1 MKKFL
6 RKLTSFAMALFMVLQ
21 VMLPAFA
28 TKSKAE
34 EENPNSIKSIENLNP
49 DDETYFSITDSQKI
63 YDKKKIKKDESKFS
77 IAIGLPDT
85 SSNFKLVKRNDL
97 KLYDDELFPTNE
109 EASKEYWRVK
119 DMLNDQGLDT
129 DLEII
134 KEDQGYRIINKENL
148 ENEKEEKQYGE
159 NYSYIN
165 FKILDDF
172 DFNEKGNQKLLNQEK
187 LVFNLEFITNI
198 SPDPNYNLFE
208 KDEEGKWKVKNEGD
222 IFALVNNDKVN
233 VYDTSFLANDL
244 NSLKAYKEEK
254 RQAEEKAKKE
264 AEEKKKAEEEAKKA
278 EEEKK
283 LQEEKEKAEAEKKA
297 QEEKEKAEAAKKAEE
312 EKKAQEKAKKA
323 EEEKKA
329 QEEAKENSQA
339 ENKENQKEEKS
350 VLETDNTNIKDKKSS
365 DQKSLIEKK
374 QDKPEESLTMTNLE
388 KADKELKE
396 ALKDENNSIGDIQK
410 LLTNLVE
417 KYKLSRLD
425 QEKLMSEN
433 DKAIRDLVE
442 KDRNENFRPNM
453 LRALQ
458 GNESNSFADKTFHL
472 KATMN
477 VKATD
482 INPIPTG
489 WYFDVKVGPYL
500 YYSSNQPLNDLYFTG
515 LGLVATAQ
523 YIEDGLDHYIRYTFI
538 KPVTKDISLDIDQN
552 LKFDTAN
559 IGSNQSVDIDIKVS
573 PKNNPVQSMKRK
585 TVNIN
590 DPPLV
595 ESSFTVE
602 DQGNTQSGTYPYQ
615 LNWKTNYQKLMNSSG
630 SIIADPTSEN
640 TLEGAYVEWYIEVDT
655 SSLVDENNKLDFE
668 KLNLTVFGS
677 SKQGLK
683 NISYRFANTEDD
695 LATKPSNPTS
705 DLGELRS
712 GNSSIAK
719 KDLGKKLIIKVR
731 GEIDPN
737 QLHESYS
744 IGFRINPDKNYID
757 KLLKDIIDKYNN
769 IPLPPPLKWLNGVED
784 AKRFAEVPFN
794 LVETNIPATF
804 NGLSDR
810 FNNER
815 FYYDNTRTI
824 VAKRID
830 DTKADW
836 YALDLIRRGETQ
848 DTSLDNPTFYKNRI
862 NLETKNVNTTKVY
875 YVPLKDGG
883 YRKTYQP
890 GDAILSSG
898 QYYPG
903 TIISYEYKTQKAGR
917 NDTYYLRADLKE
929 KKKFNVDQSYQTEGG
944 RVDLFTEKV
953 SDQALANGYLAYTEN
968 PYPIMRIN
976 RNFDMVS
983 CFNDNVAAPVYEGNN
998 KGVFL
1003 DIHEDPSGTYLISRL
1018 NESIANKDYTGYK
1031 LREYLNGTKLYE
1043 NSISLNHNGLNESQ
1057 AMEELMKKIYFY
1069 GEEVK
1074 KEYAN
1079 NEYGGN
1085 QDKKEMHRLIESSMY
1100 QRVIHHFTDGKSLAK
1115 DYFDVPSDYNVDEWK
1130 VDYTL
1135 TGRRKTGTEVKFEDS
1150 FDGKDATRK
1159 HDSGARKLKDN
1170 ETRIKDYPPVQRT
1183 QYAMAQ
1189 KLYKKV
1195 IDSYRD
1201 GNTWNDDKADSVKLV
1216 FYSHTDEGKYQE
1228 LITGRVTAPIQID
1241 KYKKVGDELQKL
1253 PGAEFTFTNINTGQS
1268 KTWTSTNDNNSHSL
1282 YLRPGTYR
1290 VQETTTPDGYE
1301 KIKDFDIIVQR
1312 EEINGDDGPY
1322 KFKKLPKIHVN
1333 DGFNTKV
1340 TLGKNLPKSTDGTKL
1355 VTIDN
1360 GNIKVSVTNLEDN
1373 LGKLE
1378 FTKKNKF
1385 VKLFDAEFSLR
1396 KIKTESVQKA
1406 KDNINSLTDAD
1417 YDSIYDQSSKGSYG
1431 DYKFEQI
1438 PAGFYVLEETGV
1450 PSGYEKAPLYL
1461 LEGKLGKVDGK
1472 DKVVLSFVGDT
1483 KPETEN
1489 GKTIIRNNAK
1499 ETTIK
1504 FRKVRSEHVGD
1515 LEHEHLGLADA
1526 KFRLMSINMIDGDFY
1541 LQEGYTDHSKA
1552 TEEGTPRVDGQQ
1564 ARGGGYITFEGL
1576 KTGEYLLEELQ
1587 APKGYKKTDLYGWKL
1602 VVSEIKEGENKG
1614 ELEYKLYEIPKGTN
1628 VNEVKTSDLKKVKL
1642 DDLINGNDKIKAF
1655 QIGNESRKISIPFD
1669 KYLTDGTT
1677 DPVKANKKLV
1687 DDTGNPVEFDL
1698 YKADYYG
1705 AIIGDKINNKPIVQN
1720 IAKTD
1725 SKDRIFKDPKYD
1737 YSFELHDLEFGGYYV
1752 LKEKNP
1758 PAGYKTASSILLKV
1772 EAEAI
1777 ANEGHMKVIVRD
1789 PNPNAKTDDHSIFF
1803 GVIDFEKKTK
1813 LGEFSIKK
1821 VGKAIGYEGNVGLR
1835 RAYFRLYTADKNFE
1849 IEYKDPDKKY
1859 PKEYIQKVTPG
1870 VPITHE
1876 EGGKQVGTDPSTLPK
1891 NQGIVTFDQLKPGNY
1906 VLEEYRGPAGYEK
1919 DPGKWYITVDQYGTV
1934 KKYREKPGT
1943 GSRQV
1948 LYSMQN
1954 PRYKMSGLNISE
1966 NLPINRLMGPQTFTG
1981 LEAFENSYSENNLNI
1996 KVSGNA
2002 VDTSNGKRTIDI
2014 SISPQDVPGQGTQKN
2029 LQYVFLID
2037 RSQDTS
2043 TKGAADAPTIDKNTN
2058 KFLTDLAKKA
2068 KDNNAKVDVTFI
2080 EYSRS
2085 VSGNYGTANKNKTKL
2100 LGSYNQDLVS
2110 LYEKAKTFKYN
2121 MKTQSFNEV
2130 NPVDAKDILGQV
2142 GISTRET
2149 ITKSKDDG
2157 SRGLSENINT
2167 HYNQIIS
2174 NGKKYDKRIVL
2185 NIANFEAASAD
2196 FYYEVPNNPRSQ
2208 KKYYIADNNWPFRD
2222 PGKQDKD
2229 KIFDSYVLHIEQKSS
2244 QETDYEKYMR
2254 TNSGTWY
2261 IDKNENPQQG
2271 LFTYKN
2277 FLESNLLKDEYF
2289 KASQKD
2295 GYLIKGATLNL
2306 SLNSRINLISASA
2319 NVTDASGQT
2328 IIKNLTPT
2336 TSKVEQFH
2344 SISLANI
2351 DLKKNE
2357 SLKLSYTIDL
2367 KNTADYN
2374 TSYYINKDKITFT
2387 NGTKETYISRI
2398 NPNTGV
2404 DIMTKKIKATPNNYN
2419 VTLESTGNGNVTVD
2433 KATGLSEGTDVTIT
2447 TTPKQGYKLNELK
2460 VINLKTNE
2468 DITVTNNKFKMPA
2481 ANVKVTATFV
2491 AEGGQSTYS
2500 IRSLVQPIQGGTL
2513 SVSPSS
2519 GIAEGNP
2526 IAITAKPT
2534 IGYKLVELKAVAD
2547 NNPSSELELRE
2558 YMTRSAFNT
2567 TDEVTRYFSMPASN
2581 VIVTAEFVPIGKM
2594 NIKANFTYTNQTDG
2608 KDDSEKVPEGFAGKL
2623 KLQVNNKNQTVDNWV
2638 EVQKSENLAPY
2649 KGTIDF
2655 NNLDREKE
2663 YRLVY
2668 TRDENI
2674 AGAWG
2679 TEHSTEIPIDFTKAD
2694 KNNTVTVNISNG
2706 NLMEIFNKDETGFRI
2721 PLRITKVNENKGALT
2736 GSQFKAR
2743 KILNGDKSLY
2753 KEINKKIVK
2762 TGESKDYPIY
2772 HDEKFDGVSEAT
2784 GEPGDNYFRE
2794 LTPGIYELTEIKAPD
2809 GTYRIPKD
2817 ENGKPMKWYFQVF
2830 VYEGRD
2836 PRGADYMGINFNFE
2850 HTFTDK
2856 DDFNKDNVN
2865 EAEKA
2870 KLIGTT
2876 IEGLGSDKAKFNKY
2890 IKVIPDDGRSNPARP
2905 DAPYQGIND
2914 AQVTNYKSK
2923 TNLSFFKKDL
2933 ETHKNLKDA
2942 EFTLRKVKI
2951 QTVDENGKKVEKPV
2965 LGTDNK
2971 PEYADDKTTDDK
2983 GKEYT
2988 DDQLKDLMVQPY
3000 HKDKDKVY
3008 ALAKSTENLGVEF
3021 TNIEEG
3027 TYILEETTPAKGY
3040 KPTDSFL
3047 TITFTEAKDGSWKQ
3061 VVTGYKKDSTGK
3073 YVKTAETDTFFS
3085 KDKDGKLVSIAN
3097 QKKYINFKF
3106 HKIRAR
3112 KGENEEKINTASFK
3126 LTQVDKDGNPLP
3138 GAKQWNVQNNFT
3150 SNEFN
3155 FTNLGV
3161 GRYKLEETKVIDE
3174 FEKPDPWYFNVKDD
3188 EENPGKLK
3196 IEFEKRNGH
3205 TYNSISFKPYDNSG
3219 VRPQIDEKGNP
3230 VDMKVK
3236 NFSRIKFKFQKL
3248 SDQTDA
3254 NGNKLPLK
3262 DALFRLKKVRYSTA
3276 DKAKAYEYY
3285 ENDADESKNG
3295 ALKKYSHGDQVTE
3308 FYETG
3313 IRKKFT
3319 KGTNVY
3325 EFDKKGDLIKV
3336 NGIDATQQDKADL
3349 TNRKVI
3355 PDSVSAATGKYYSTM
3370 RSQSDGGVTFD
3381 ELGEGIYELTE
3392 TKIPEGYQ
3400 SSNRQFSWIF
3410 EVKKTKDGLVIEHN
3424 KDLEK
3429 TYYKTYGT
3437 AESAKYYKP
3446 AYTDNTNVK
3455 KSGAN
3460 NFSYEITNTKT
3471 TTDLKWKK
3479 ITNFEKGKLIQ
3490 KRTQFWLFKVSD
3502 DPTDPKIAESG
3513 QSSFAPYQV
3522 ESSNGNFEINDLSKG
3537 IYTLVE
3543 TIEPE
3548 GYKKMQRQIVI
3559 QIYEDKDDSYKLKQN
3574 FYEMKREKVDG
3585 KDKNVLVENPA
3596 DFTNLLTRKQKTEVD
3611 ADIDASGNKTFYV
3624 NNEAKPQYFYLSKG
3638 FMKNEKGKDVF
3649 TDITKGEL
3657 KIKIYADPADTNN
3670 KDTNIYEKT
3679 IKLSDDKSYK
3689 IDVDGIKTGVD
3700 YLLEEV
3706 ESPDGFSKTKNKYK
3720 IRFESVNNQLIPKLM
3735 AVIEPDGNILK
3746 GTKNVKQNRTE
3757 DGEEFSPTEGYLIN
3771 GPKDGTGP
3779 LRIVNKKTEIEFT
3792 KYGKDKVTDA
3802 SGDFKDQYTPLG
3814 KVEFYL
3820 EKQDPTDREY
3830 YPLNE
3835 NMELIKPADTATA
3848 KKYTSDADGKFK
3860 ITNLTD
3866 GYYRVM
3872 EPTAPKDSKGEPYM
3886 KINGPVKTFRV
3897 VGGEILIA
3905 DKDDKTGRV
3914 SEVQLTDEN
3923 KKRLGKIINE
3933 KPGKGEFD
3941 VKKYDDLGSPMA
3953 GVDFKLT
3960 DTSADEVEKAKG
3972 TTDSEGKIHFTDL
3985 PFGYYWLVETQTK
3998 GGYILNTKK
4007 KLVSLGGD
4015 KKWNVPNK
4023 NTDVSSK
4030 IKFATNQKDLES
4042 TSGDKNN
4049 VYPNKEE
4056 AILARFKLDF
4066 ADPKEIKPGNYFTLK
4081 LSDNVDI
4088 DGIVKD
4094 KDGNGKSDVS
4104 NLNIIGPAGLLAK
4117 ADVDKDRRTIT
4128 YTFTDYVGDYT
4139 PTEMELF
4146 LQLYPNREMFVTDKS
4161 LTLNANI
4168 GASTYNK
4175 SIDIKYRGYQDS
4187 TRDVSSYML
4196 RLEPDGK
4203 TFTAIVYY
4211 NQWNRN
4217 LTDKG
4222 IEFFL
4227 DKNVVEDSLKVTTY
4241 KKLDEKGK
4249 ALAGSHSDGYKNGD
4263 LPDSY
4268 GIDPD
4273 KDKLTKV
4280 GEDYT
4285 LSYRTLY
4292 NLFGDRTNTTY
4303 PTITLPYGYL
4313 NKGYY
4318 VDQKIDNTVN
4328 NDPMDTTYVIEIKG
4342 KLADKN
4348 VKSLKT
4354 HVQYNHKRNLYESYY
4369 YYGRKYQR
4377 LVGNYYAG
4385 AFKTWSQFYTPGASG
4400 NASKEMQVI
4409 NFRNRIDFVKVD
4421 GGVMGEV
4428 PETVPDDQGK
4438 TYPSSIFANDRIG
4451 DGLKGAKFKLKK
4463 DGQDLANSEVTSDDL
4478 GRFSWVALAPG
4489 KYEVWETE
4497 APKGYKLPTDE
4508 KGNLEKAA
4516 AFTVHDD
4523 GQITLDTGF
4532 KEIIANKKT
4541 SKIRIR
4547 KVDQDGKPI
4556 PGENEK
4562 GEKIDTQ
4569 AGFSLVGA
4577 NNKKVEGWN
4586 NLTKYTN
4593 IEGYALFEDIPAG
4606 NFELKETETP
4616 KGYTPSG
4623 KTWNLT
4629 VGKDG
4634 RMAWT
4639 NSFDDTKDILKQAT
4653 YNQTGTAYANLDTK
4667 IVGIDKTKKV
4677 FRQYNLIKATKTD
4690 LKDNKVTITSPDA
4703 NLKLN
4708 AENTKIR
4715 LVALE
4720 KDSSLANPTPA
4731 TDEADYKVSYNT
4743 NSMEVSIILPEEK
4756 QSANKPVGQG
4766 PNEEENKLKTYLII
4780 VDMPYSENS
4789 KVGAKISYK
4798 TESVDKTVDG
4808 TSITEGNEN
4817 HSLGAFKNENKDYYR
4832 PRLVNDLDFVIE
4844 NIEKPDIYFKKVDE
4858 KDNTIALAG
4867 AEFELQ
4873 KKNEKGEYVTIGQN
4887 GNAPGL
4893 GNPKWIETSKADGHF
4908 GFSNIPDGEY
4918 QIFETKAPDGYALVE
4933 KIVFKF
4939 VVKNGKIEYKDNDD
4953 KNIPKNELNL
4963 EDKTKEYSEKNR
4975 ILITNKKAQYPSTGG
4990 PGVWIGFT
4998 VIGMLVM
5005 FVAVLTYSKRRDK
5018 LKV

>member
-34 EENPNSIKSIENLNP
+34 EENPNSIKSIENLDP

-264 AEEKKKAEEEAKKA
+264 AEEKKKAKEEAKKA

-283 LQEEKEKAEAEKKA
+283 LQEEKE
-297 QEEKEKAEAAKKAEE
+297 
-312 EKKAQEKAKKA
+312 KA

-350 VLETDNTNIKDKKSS
+350 VIELENKDKKNQDEKSS

-374 QDKPEESLTMTNLE
+374 QNKPEESLTMTYLE

-410 LLTNLVE
+410 LLTNLGE

-433 DKAIRDLVE
+433 DKAIRNLVE

-453 LRALQ
+453 LGALQ

-559 IGSNQSVDIDIKVS
+559 IGSNQSVDIDIKVA

-602 DQGNTQSGTYPYQ
+602 DQGETQSGTYPYQ

-683 NISYRFANTEDD
+683 NISYRI
-695 LATKPSNPTS
+695 ATKEADMATSPAQSTS

-731 GEIDPN
+731 GDIDPN

-744 IGFRINPDKNYID
+744 IGFRINPDKNYIE
-757 KLLKDIIDKYNN
+757 KLLNDIITKYNN
-769 IPLPPPLKWLNGVED
+769 IPLPPPLKWLKGVED

-804 NGLSDR
+804 NGLNDR

-830 DTKADW
+830 DNNVDW
-836 YALDLIRRGETQ
+836 YAQDLIRRGETQ

-862 NLETKNVNTTKVY
+862 NLEQKNVRTTKVY

-903 TIISYEYKTQKAGR
+903 TIISYEYNTQKAGR

-1018 NESIANKDYTGYK
+1018 NESIAKDHSGHK
-1031 LREYLNGTKLYE
+1031 LRTYLNGNNPYDGV
-1043 NSISLNHNGLNESQ
+1043 NLNHDGLTESQ

-1074 KEYAN
+1074 KEYADTN
-1079 NEYGGN
+1079 G
-1085 QDKKEMHRLIESSMY
+1085 KEMHRLIESSMY
-1100 QRVIHHFTDGKSLAK
+1100 QRVIHHFTDNKPLTK
-1115 DYFDVPSDYNVDEWK
+1115 DYFDVPSDYNIDEWK

-1135 TGRRKTGTEVKFEDS
+1135 TGSRISTTDGSVKFEGA
-1150 FDGKDATRK
+1150 FDGTKRK
-1159 HDSGARKLKDN
+1159 HPSGARWLKDN

-1183 QYAMAQ
+1183 QLEMANE
-1189 KLYKKV
+1189 LYKKV
-1195 IDSYRD
+1195 IDSYKT
-1201 GNTWNDDKADSVKLV
+1201 GNDWDDDKADSVKLV

-1241 KYKKVGDELQKL
+1241 KYKKVGDELKKL

-1290 VQETTTPDGYE
+1290 VQETTTPAGYE

-1333 DGFNTKV
+1333 DGFKTQV
-1340 TLGKNLPKSTDGTKL
+1340 TLGKDLPKSSDGTPL
-1355 VTIDN
+1355 VSIDD

-1385 VKLFDAEFSLR
+1385 VKLFDAEFRLR

-1705 AIIGDKINNKPIVQN
+1705 AIIGNKINNKPIVQN

-1876 EGGKQVGTDPSTLPK
+1876 EGGKQVGTDPKDLPK

-1919 DPGKWYITVDQYGTV
+1919 DPGKWYITVDTDGTV
-1934 KKYREKPGT
+1934 KKYREIPGSGT

-1954 PRYKMSGLNISE
+1954 PRYKMAGLNISE
-1966 NLPINRLMGPQTFTG
+1966 NLPINRLMGPQGFTG

-1996 KVSGNA
+1996 KVSGSD
-2002 VDTSNGKRTIDI
+2002 VDTRNGQRTIDI

-2037 RSQDTS
+2037 RSQDSS
-2043 TKGAADAPTIDKNTN
+2043 TKKAAADAPNIDRNIN

-2261 IDKNENPQQG
+2261 IDKNENLQQG

-2481 ANVKVTATFV
+2481 ANVKITATFEPV
-2491 AEGGQSTYS
+2491 TIISQGKIDLKTVFTYS
-2500 IRSLVQPIQGGTL
+2500 NQKDGEDDSDPAPIGKAGTIRLYVKED
-2513 SVSPSS
+2513 S
-2519 GIAEGNP
+2519 GVMPASWIPVGNP
-2526 IAITAKPT
+2526 QNAP
-2534 IGYKLVELKAVAD
+2534 YKGELT
-2547 NNPSSELELRE
+2547 L
-2558 YMTRSAFNT
+2558 
-2567 TDEVTRYFSMPASN
+2567 SMPASWIPVGN
-2581 VIVTAEFVPIGKM
+2581 SQDV
-2594 NIKANFTYTNQTDG
+2594 
-2608 KDDSEKVPEGFAGKL
+2608 
-2623 KLQVNNKNQTVDNWV
+2623 
-2638 EVQKSENLAPY
+2638 PY
-2649 KGTIDF
+2649 KGEVTF
-2655 NNLDREKE
+2655 PGLDGSKE
-2663 YRLVY
+2663 YKLEY
-2668 TRDENI
+2668 TREESN
-2674 AGAWG
+2674 ASLWG
-2679 TEHSTEIPIDFTKAD
+2679 TETTTTIDVDLSKPEKRPGQNDLKTI
-2694 KNNTVTVNISNG
+2694 TISNG

-2865 EAEKA
+2865 DAEKA

-2914 AQVTNYKSK
+2914 AQVTNYRSK

-2933 ETHKNLKDA
+2933 ETHKNLKNA
-2942 EFTLRKVKI
+2942 EFTLRKV
-2951 QTVDENGKKVEKPV
+2951 QTETVTEGGKKVEKPV
-2965 LGTDNK
+2965 LGTNNK
-2971 PEYADDKTTDDK
+2971 PVYADDKTTDDK

-3027 TYILEETTPAKGY
+3027 TYILEETTPADGY

-3047 TITFTEAKDGSWKQ
+3047 TITFTEAEDGSWKK

-3073 YVKTAETDTFFS
+3073 YVEMDSTDTFFS
-3085 KDKDGKLVSIAN
+3085 KDKGGNLVSISN
-3097 QKKYINFKF
+3097 KKKYINLKF
-3106 HKIRAR
+3106 QKIRAR
-3112 KGENEEKINTASFK
+3112 KGANEEIPVNTASFK
-3126 LTQVDKDGNPLP
+3126 LTQVDKDGKPIAD
-3138 GAKQWNVQNNFT
+3138 AKKWDVQENFS

-3174 FEKPDPWYFNVKDD
+3174 FEKPDPWFFNVLNDEKD
-3188 EENPGKLK
+3188 PSKLK
-3196 IEFEKRNGH
+3196 IEFETPKGH
-3205 TYNSISFKPYDNSG
+3205 PYNSISFTKYNNSD
-3219 VRPQIDEKGNP
+3219 VRPEIDKDGNP
-3230 VDMKVK
+3230 VELKVK

-3248 SDQTDA
+3248 SDQTE
-3254 NGNKLPLK
+3254 NGKQIPLK
-3262 DALFRLKKVRYSTA
+3262 DALFRLKKVRYSTK
-3276 DKAKAYEYY
+3276 DNAKAYEYY
-3285 ENDADESKNG
+3285 ENEADESKNG

-3308 FYETG
+3308 FYKTG

-3325 EFDKKGDLIKV
+3325 EFDESGNLTTV
-3336 NGIDATQQDKADL
+3336 NGKAATQQDKDDL

-3400 SSNRQFSWIF
+3400 SSNKQFSWIF
-3410 EVKKTKDGLVIEHN
+3410 EVKKTPDGLVVNHN
-3424 KDLEK
+3424 PKLEK
-3429 TYYKTYGT
+3429 EYYQKFGT
-3437 AESAKYYKP
+3437 EESKKYYKES
-3446 AYTDNTNVK
+3446 YTDNTNVSK
-3455 KSGAN
+3455 GDGN
-3460 NFSYEITNTKT
+3460 NFSYNITNTKT

-3479 ITNFEKGKLIQ
+3479 ITNRDKSNVIE

-3502 DPTDPKIAESG
+3502 DPTNPKVAESG
-3513 QSSFAPYQV
+3513 QSSYAPYQV
-3522 ESSNGNFEINDLSKG
+3522 ESSNGNFEIKDLAKG

-3548 GYKKMQRQIVI
+3548 GYKKMERQIVI
-3559 QIYEDKDDSYKLKQN
+3559 KVYEDENDGYKLKQK
-3574 FYEMKREKVDG
+3574 FYEMKRENG
-3585 KDKNVLVENPA
+3585 KNTLIETPQE
-3596 DFTNLLTRKQKTEVD
+3596 FTNLLTRNRIGVGYEVD
-3611 ADIDASGNKTFYV
+3611 ANEDTNGNKTFYV
-3624 NNEAKPQYFYLSKG
+3624 NNEAKPQFFYLSKG
-3638 FMKNEKGKDVF
+3638 FMKNESGKDVF

-3657 KIKIYADPADTNN
+3657 KIKIYADPASNPKNDDT
-3670 KDTNIYEKT
+3670 KVYERT
-3679 IKLSDDKSYK
+3679 IKLSNDTSYK
-3689 IDVDGIKTGVD
+3689 IDVDGIKTVVD

-3735 AVIEPDGNILK
+3735 AVIDPDGNVLK
-3746 GTKNVKQNRTE
+3746 GTKNAKLNRTE
-3757 DGEEFSPTEGYLIN
+3757 DGIEFSPTEGYQIN

-3792 KYGKDKVTDA
+3792 KVGKDKVKDA
-3802 SGDFKDQYTPLG
+3802 NGDFKDKETPL
-3814 KVEFYL
+3814 KDVEFYL
-3820 EKQDPTDREY
+3820 EKQDPKDRKF
-3830 YPLNE
+3830 YPLTKDMEFIKSKNE
-3835 NMELIKPADTATA
+3835 NGGTFYYIERVVNGEIKEYSLENGQRVTEENNRGKYYSDT
-3848 KKYTSDADGKFK
+3848 DGKFK

-3866 GYYRVM
+3866 GHYRVM
-3872 EPTAPKDSKGEPYM
+3872 EPNAPKDADGKEYM

-3905 DKDDKTGRV
+3905 DKDDTTKKI
-3914 SEVQLTDEN
+3914 SEVQLTDKN
-3923 KKRLGKIINE
+3923 KDKLGKIINE

-3972 TTDSEGKIHFTDL
+3972 KTDADGKIHFTDL

-3998 GGYILNTKK
+3998 DGYILNAKK

-4015 KKWNVPNK
+4015 KKWNVPAK

-4030 IKFATNQKDLES
+4030 INFAAVQKDLES
-4042 TSGDKNN
+4042 TSGKKDA

-4081 LSDNVDI
+4081 ISDDVDI

-4094 KDGNGKSDVS
+4094 NEDKGKADDAS
-4104 NLNIIGPAGLLAK
+4104 LNIIGPAGVLAEAK
-4117 ADVDKDRRTIT
+4117 VGDDRHTIT

-4139 PTEMELF
+4139 PKDMELF
-4146 LQLYPNREMFVTDKS
+4146 LQLYPNRKKLVTDQK
-4161 LTLNANI
+4161 LNLKADI
-4168 GASTYNK
+4168 GDSKYNK
-4175 SIDIKYRGYQDS
+4175 SINIKYRDYQDP
-4187 TRDVSSYML
+4187 TVDVSSYML
-4196 RLEPDGK
+4196 RLEPNGK

-4211 NQWNRN
+4211 NPWNRR

-4222 IEFFL
+4222 ISFIL
-4227 DKNVVEDSLKVTTY
+4227 DKNVDQSSLKVTTY
-4241 KKLDEKGK
+4241 KRMENGK
-4249 ALAGSHSDGYKNGD
+4249 VLAGSHANGYQDGD

-4268 GIDPD
+4268 GIDPT

-4280 GEDYT
+4280 GEKFTFSTPYYQDI
-4285 LSYRTLY
+4285 
-4292 NLFGDRTNTTY
+4292 FGTRGKMD
-4303 PTITLPYGYL
+4303 TITIPYGYL
-4313 NKGYY
+4313 NNGYY
-4318 VDQKIDNTVN
+4318 VDQEIDKTVN
-4328 NDPMDTTYVIEIKG
+4328 KDPMTTTYVVEIKG
-4342 KLADKN
+4342 KLTNEN

-4354 HVQYNHKRNLYESYY
+4354 HVQYNHKRNWYGGYNAYGYWDNDLLVGR
-4369 YYGRKYQR
+4369 YYGGYFR
-4377 LVGNYYAG
+4377 
-4385 AFKTWSQFYTPGASG
+4385 TWSQFYTPGAEG
-4400 NASKEMQVI
+4400 TASKEMQVI

-4428 PETVPDDQGK
+4428 PDTVPDEKGN
-4438 TYPSSIFANDRIG
+4438 THPSSIFANDRIG

-4463 DGQDLANSEVTSDDL
+4463 VGETDYLPNSEVTSDDL
-4478 GRFSWVALAPG
+4478 GRFSWVELAPG
-4489 KYEVWETE
+4489 DYEVWETE

-4508 KGNLEKAA
+4508 TGKLKRVNAFNVDANGN
-4516 AFTVHDD
+4516 
-4523 GQITLDTGF
+4523 ITLVTGYR
-4532 KEIIANKKT
+4532 EVIANTKL
-4541 SKIRIR
+4541 SKFRIR

-4556 PGENEK
+4556 AGKDNV
-4562 GEKIDTQ
+4562 GTDLDTQ
-4569 AGFSLVGA
+4569 AGFSLIGDKDV
-4577 NNKKVEGWN
+4577 KGWN
-4586 NLTKYTN
+4586 NPTKYTDKD
-4593 IEGYALFEDIPAG
+4593 GYAYFEDIPAG
-4606 NFELKETETP
+4606 NFELKETQTP
-4616 KGYTPSG
+4616 KGYTPLG
-4623 KTWNLT
+4623 KTWELT
-4629 VGKDG
+4629 VAKDG
-4634 RMAWT
+4634 RIAWT
-4639 NSFDDTKDILKQAT
+4639 NSFDDTEDVLKAAT
-4653 YNQTGTAYANLDTK
+4653 YTETGPAGTNLDTK
-4667 IVGIDKTKKV
+4667 IVGIDKNKKV
-4677 FRQYNLIKATKTD
+4677 FRQYNLIKAN
-4690 LKDNKVTITSPDA
+4690 KDDFKANKITITSPVA

-4708 AENTKIR
+4708 AENTRVR
-4715 LVALE
+4715 LVALK
-4720 KDSSLANPTPA
+4720 KDSTLADTTPV
-4731 TDEADYKVSYNT
+4731 TDEADYKVAYSANK
-4743 NSMEVSIILPEEK
+4743 MEVSIVLPEEK
-4756 QSANKPVGQG
+4756 QSTNKPVGQG
-4766 PNEEENKLKTYLII
+4766 PGEEENKQKTYLLI

-4789 KVGAKISYK
+4789 KVGASLSYK
-4798 TESVDKTVDG
+4798 TENVDRTVENEK
-4808 TSITEGNEN
+4808 SITEGNDN
-4817 HSLGAFKNENKDYYR
+4817 HSVGAFKNDKNDYYR

-4858 KDNTIALAG
+4858 KDNTIALEG

-4893 GNPKWIETSKADGHF
+4893 GNPKWIETSKEKGHF

-4939 VVKNGKIEYKDNDD
+4939 KVENGKIEYIVDTKN
-4953 KNIPKNELNL
+4953 NIPKNGLKFENENNQENSDL
-4963 EDKTKEYSEKNR
+4963 NR

-5005 FVAVLTYSKRRDK
+5005 FVAVLTYWKRRDK

>member
-34 EENPNSIKSIENLNP
+34 EENPNSIKSIENLDP

-264 AEEKKKAEEEAKKA
+264 AEEKKKAKEEAKKA

-283 LQEEKEKAEAEKKA
+283 LQEEKEKAEEEKKA
-297 QEEKEKAEAAKKAEE
+297 QEEKEKAEA
-312 EKKAQEKAKKA
+312 EKRAQEIKKA

-350 VLETDNTNIKDKKSS
+350 VIELENKDKKNQDEKSS

-374 QDKPEESLTMTNLE
+374 QNKPEESLTMTYLE

-410 LLTNLVE
+410 LLTNLGE

-433 DKAIRDLVE
+433 DKAIRNLVE

-453 LRALQ
+453 LGALQ

-559 IGSNQSVDIDIKVS
+559 IGSNQSVDIDIKVA

-602 DQGNTQSGTYPYQ
+602 DKGETQSGTYPYQ

-683 NISYRFANTEDD
+683 NISYRI
-695 LATKPSNPTS
+695 ATKEADMATSPAQSTS

-757 KLLKDIIDKYNN
+757 GLLKDILNKYNS
-769 IPLPPPLKWLNGVED
+769 IPVPPPLKWIKGIED

-794 LVETNIPATF
+794 LVETNISATF

-836 YALDLIRRGETQ
+836 YALDLIRRGETP

-1018 NESIANKDYTGYK
+1018 NESIANKDHTGYK

-1241 KYKKVGDELQKL
+1241 KYKKVRDELQKL

-1268 KTWTSTNDNNSHSL
+1268 KTWTSTDSQDSHKL

-1290 VQETTTPDGYE
+1290 IQETKTPDGYK

-1312 EEINGDDGPY
+1312 EEIDGDDGPY

-1333 DGFNTKV
+1333 DGFKTKV
-1340 TLGKNLPKSTDGTKL
+1340 TLGKDLPKSADDTDL
-1355 VTIDN
+1355 VTIDE

-1373 LGKLE
+1373 LGELE

-1385 VKLFDAEFSLR
+1385 IKLFDAEFSLR
-1396 KIKTESVQKA
+1396 KIKAANLEEA
-1406 KDNINSLTDAD
+1406 KNKLNNLQDAD
-1417 YDSIYDQSSKGSYG
+1417 YDKSYNQTSKGNYG
-1431 DYKFEQI
+1431 EYKFEQI
-1438 PAGFYVLEETGV
+1438 PAGFYVLEEIGV
-1450 PSGYEKAPLYL
+1450 PSGYDKASLYL

-1483 KPETEN
+1483 KPETEE

-1504 FRKVRSEHVGD
+1504 FRKVRSEHVVD
-1515 LEHEHLGLADA
+1515 LENEHLGLADA

-1541 LQEGYTDHSKA
+1541 LKEAYTDSTSPTTDPNDK
-1552 TEEGTPRVDGQQ
+1552 VDNQN
-1564 ARGGGYITFEGL
+1564 ARGGGYIEFENL
-1576 KTGEYLLEELQ
+1576 KIGEYLLEELQ
-1587 APKGYKKTDLYGWKL
+1587 APKGYAKSGLYGWKL
-1602 VVSEIKEGENKG
+1602 VVSEVKEDDETTGKKKG
-1614 ELEYKLYEIPKGTN
+1614 DLEYKLYEVPEEKKLQDKDLH
-1628 VNEVKTSDLKKVKL
+1628 EVDLDNIK
-1642 DDLINGNDKIKAF
+1642 NGDKIVKAF
-1655 QIGNESRKISIPFD
+1655 QIGNDSRKISIPFD
-1669 KYLTDGTT
+1669 KYLTDGLS

-1687 DDTGNPVEFDL
+1687 DDAGNPVEFDL

-1705 AIIGDKINNKPIVQN
+1705 AIIGDKINDKPIVQN

-1789 PNPNAKTDDHSIFF
+1789 PNPNAKTDDHSVFF

-1876 EGGKQVGTDPSTLPK
+1876 EGGKQVGTDPKDLPK

-1919 DPGKWYITVDQYGTV
+1919 DPGKWYITVDTDGTV
-1934 KKYREKPGT
+1934 KKYREIPGSGT

-1954 PRYKMSGLNISE
+1954 PRYKMAGLNISE
-1966 NLPINRLMGPQTFTG
+1966 NLPINRLMGPQGFTG
-1981 LEAFENSYSENNLNI
+1981 LEKFENSYSENNLNI
-1996 KVSGNA
+1996 KVSGSD
-2002 VDTSNGKRTIDI
+2002 VDTRNGKRNIDI
-2014 SISPQDVPGQGTQKN
+2014 YISPQDVPGQGTQKN

-2037 RSQDTS
+2037 RSQDSS
-2043 TKGAADAPTIDKNTN
+2043 TKKAAADAPNIDRNIN

-2068 KDNNAKVDVTFI
+2068 KDNNTKVDVTFI

-2085 VSGNYGTANKNKTKL
+2085 IAGNYDAKNRNKSKL
-2100 LGSYNQDLVS
+2100 LGTYNQDLIA
-2110 LYEKAKTFKYN
+2110 LYDNASSFTYN
-2121 MKTQSFNEV
+2121 MKTQGFDEK
-2130 NPVDAKDILGQV
+2130 NPTTAKDILGQV

-2481 ANVKVTATFV
+2481 ANVKITATFEPV
-2491 AEGGQSTYS
+2491 TIISQGKIDLKTVFTYS
-2500 IRSLVQPIQGGTL
+2500 NQKDGEDDSDPAPIGKAGTIRLYVKED
-2513 SVSPSS
+2513 S
-2519 GIAEGNP
+2519 GVMPASWIPVGNP
-2526 IAITAKPT
+2526 QNAP
-2534 IGYKLVELKAVAD
+2534 YKGELT
-2547 NNPSSELELRE
+2547 L
-2558 YMTRSAFNT
+2558 
-2567 TDEVTRYFSMPASN
+2567 SMPASWIPVGN
-2581 VIVTAEFVPIGKM
+2581 SQDV
-2594 NIKANFTYTNQTDG
+2594 
-2608 KDDSEKVPEGFAGKL
+2608 
-2623 KLQVNNKNQTVDNWV
+2623 
-2638 EVQKSENLAPY
+2638 PY
-2649 KGTIDF
+2649 KGEVTF
-2655 NNLDREKE
+2655 PGLDGSKE
-2663 YRLVY
+2663 YKLEY
-2668 TRDENI
+2668 TREESN
-2674 AGAWG
+2674 ASLWG
-2679 TEHSTEIPIDFTKAD
+2679 TETTTTIDVDLSKPEKRPGQNDLKTI
-2694 KNNTVTVNISNG
+2694 TISNG

-2865 EAEKA
+2865 DAEKA

-2914 AQVTNYKSK
+2914 AQVTNYRSK

-2942 EFTLRKVKI
+2942 EFTLRKV
-2951 QTVDENGKKVEKPV
+2951 QTETVTEGGKKVEKPV
-2965 LGTDNK
+2965 LGTNNK
-2971 PEYADDKTTDDK
+2971 PVYADDKTTDDK

-2988 DDQLKDLMVQPY
+2988 DDQLKELMVQPY

-3021 TNIEEG
+3021 TNIAEG
-3027 TYILEETTPAKGY
+3027 TYILEETKPAAGY

-3047 TITFTEAKDGSWKQ
+3047 TITFTEAEDGSWKQ
-3061 VVTGYKKDSTGK
+3061 VVKGYKKVNDK
-3073 YVKTAETDTFFS
+3073 YVEMDSKDTFFS
-3085 KDKDGKLVSIAN
+3085 KDKSGKLVSIAN
-3097 QKKYINFKF
+3097 QKKYINLKF
-3106 HKIRAR
+3106 NKIRAK
-3112 KGENEEKINTASFK
+3112 KGADNKEIHVNTASFK
-3126 LTQVDKDGNPLP
+3126 LTQVDEDGKDLP
-3138 GAKQWNVQNNFT
+3138 GGKQWDEQHNFS

-3161 GRYKLEETKVIDE
+3161 GHYKLEETKAIDE
-3174 FEKPDPWYFNVKDD
+3174 FEKPDPWFFEVKDD
-3188 EENPGKLK
+3188 KNDPGKLK
-3196 IEFEKRNGH
+3196 IVFKKASK
-3205 TYNSISFKPYDNSG
+3205 SISFKQYENSELI
-3219 VRPQIDEKGNP
+3219 PEIDEKGNP
-3230 VDMKVK
+3230 VDLKIK
-3236 NFSRIKFKFQKL
+3236 NYSRINFKFQKL
-3248 SDQTDA
+3248 SDQKVD
-3254 NGNKLPLK
+3254 GKQIPLK
-3262 DALFRLKKVRYSTA
+3262 DAVFSLKKLRYSTE

-3285 ENDADESKNG
+3285 ESKDKATSKPDEDFTVG

-3308 FYETG
+3308 FYNSGT
-3313 IRKKFT
+3313 IQKFT
-3319 KGTNVY
+3319 KAGKVY
-3325 EFDKKGDLIKV
+3325 EFDESGKLIKV
-3336 NGIDATQQDKADL
+3336 DGKAATRQDQDDL
-3349 TNRKVI
+3349 KNKKVI
-3355 PDSVSAATGKYYSTM
+3355 PDSVSAATGKYYQSM
-3370 RSQSDGGVTFD
+3370 RSQSDGGVSFGD
-3381 ELGEGIYELTE
+3381 LGEGIYELTE

-3400 SSNRQFSWIF
+3400 SANKQFSWIF
-3410 EVKKTKDGLVIEHN
+3410 KVEKGDDGLEIKH
-3424 KDLEK
+3424 DRAFEK
-3429 TYYKTYGT
+3429 AYYEKFGI
-3437 AESAKYYKP
+3437 SDSSKYKKEYS
-3446 AYTDNTNVK
+3446 DSSNVK
-3455 KSGAN
+3455 ESKDN
-3460 NFSYEITNTKT
+3460 EFSYEITNTKS

-3479 ITNFEKGKLIQ
+3479 VTKNQ
-3490 KRTQFWLFKVSD
+3490 KDQLVKQRTQFWLFKVSD
-3502 DPTDPKIAESG
+3502 DPTDPKVAESG

-3522 ESSNGNFEINDLSKG
+3522 ESINGQFEINDLSKG

-3543 TIEPE
+3543 TIAPD

-3559 QIYEDKDDSYKLKQN
+3559 KIYEDEKDGYKLKQK
-3574 FYEMKREKVDG
+3574 FYEMKREKVEG
-3585 KDKNVLVENPA
+3585 KDEYKNVLVKTPQE
-3596 DFTNLLTRKQKTEVD
+3596 FTNLLTQGVTTSEVALDTD
-3611 ADIDASGNKTFYV
+3611 AKGNKTFYI
-3624 NNEAKPQYFYLSKG
+3624 NNEAKPKFFYLSKG
-3638 FMKNEKGKDVF
+3638 FMKNENGTDVF

-3657 KIKIYADPADTNN
+3657 KIKIYADPADETN
-3670 KDTNIYEKT
+3670 KDTKVYEKT
-3679 IKLSDDKSYK
+3679 IKLSDEESYK

-3706 ESPDGFSKTKNKYK
+3706 QSPDGYAKTKNKYK
-3720 IRFESVNNQLIPKLM
+3720 IRFESVENQLIPKLM
-3735 AVIEPDGNILK
+3735 AVIDPAGNILK
-3746 GTKNVKQNRTE
+3746 GKIHANLNRTE
-3757 DGEEFSPTEGYLIN
+3757 DNIEFSPTEGYQIN

-3779 LRIVNKKTEIEFT
+3779 LKIVNKKTEIEFT
-3792 KYGKDKVTDA
+3792 KVGLDGKTETQL
-3802 SGDFKDQYTPLG
+3802 KD
-3814 KVEFYL
+3814 VEFYL
-3820 EKQDPTDREY
+3820 EKQDPSDFKF

-3835 NMELIKPADTATA
+3835 KMELIKSGGSATA
-3848 KKYTSDADGKFK
+3848 KRYSSDKDGKFK

-3866 GYYRVM
+3866 GHYRVM
-3872 EPTAPKDSKGEPYM
+3872 EPNTPAGYM
-3886 KINGPVKTFRV
+3886 EVTGPVKTFRV
-3897 VGGEILIA
+3897 VGGEVFIS
-3905 DKDDKTGRV
+3905 DKKDTESKITETIV
-3914 SEVQLTDEN
+3914 TDAN
-3923 KKRLGKIINE
+3923 KKSLGKIINR
-3933 KPGKGEFD
+3933 KPGKGKFK
-3941 VKKYDDLGSPMA
+3941 VKKYDDLGNAMS
-3953 GVDFKLT
+3953 GVDFKLEPDDASET
-3960 DTSADEVEKAKG
+3960 AIKTG
-3972 TTDSEGKIHFTDL
+3972 TTDTNGEIHFTDL
-3985 PFGYYWLVETQTK
+3985 PYGYYWLVETQTK
-3998 GGYILNTKK
+3998 VGYILNTKK

-4015 KKWNVPNK
+4015 KKWNVPAK

-4030 IKFATNQKDLES
+4030 IKFATNQKELES

-4056 AILARFKLDF
+4056 AILARFKLEF
-4066 ADPKEIKPGNYFTLK
+4066 TNPSEIKPGNYFTLK
-4081 LSDNVDI
+4081 LSDDVDI

-4094 KDGNGKSDVS
+4094 NDGNGKSDVS

-4146 LQLYPNREMFVTDKS
+4146 LQLYPNRKKLVTDKKLDLS
-4161 LTLNANI
+4161 ANI
-4168 GASTYNK
+4168 GPSQYSK
-4175 SIDIKYRGYQDS
+4175 SINIVYRGYQDS

-4211 NQWNRN
+4211 NQWNKL

-4222 IEFFL
+4222 IEFIL
-4227 DKNVVEDSLKVTTY
+4227 DKNVDRSSLKVTTY
-4241 KKLDEKGK
+4241 KKLDENGK
-4249 ALAGSHSDGYKNGD
+4249 ALAGSHSDGYKKGD

-4268 GIDPD
+4268 GIVPTT
-4273 KDKLTKV
+4273 DKLTKV
-4280 GEDYT
+4280 GERYN
-4285 LSYRTLY
+4285 LEQRSLY
-4292 NLFGDRTNTTY
+4292 NVFDDYQNKKY
-4303 PTITLPYGYL
+4303 DTITLPYGYL

-4342 KLADKN
+4342 KLADTN

-4354 HVQYNHKRNLYESYY
+4354 HVQYNHKRNWYESYY
-4369 YYGRKYQR
+4369 YYGRRYQR
-4377 LVGNYYAG
+4377 LVSNYYAG

-4400 NASKEMQVI
+4400 TASKEMQVT

-4428 PETVPDDQGK
+4428 PDTVPDESRS
-4438 TYPSSIFANDRIG
+4438 THPSSIFANDIVG
-4451 DGLKGAKFKLKK
+4451 DGLAGAKFKLKK

-4478 GRFSWVALAPG
+4478 GRFSWVELAPG
-4489 KYEVWETE
+4489 NYEVWETV

-4508 KGNLEKAA
+4508 KGNPEKAA

-4606 NFELKETETP
+4606 NFELKEIETP

-4623 KTWNLT
+4623 KTWKLS
-4629 VGKDG
+4629 VAKDG
-4634 RMAWT
+4634 RIAWT
-4639 NSFDDTKDILKQAT
+4639 NSFDDAEDILKTASYT
-4653 YNQTGTAYANLDTK
+4653 ETGNAGTNLDTK
-4667 IVGIDKTKKV
+4667 IVGIDKNKKV
-4677 FRQYNLIKATKTD
+4677 FRQYNLIKASKDD
-4690 LKDNKVTITSPDA
+4690 LKTNKVTITSPDA
-4703 NLKLN
+4703 NLKLK
-4708 AENTKIR
+4708 AENTRVR
-4715 LVALE
+4715 LVAL
-4720 KDSSLANPTPA
+4720 KNDSTLANPSPV
-4731 TDEADYKVSYNT
+4731 TDEADYKVSYTN
-4743 NSMEVSIILPEEK
+4743 NSMEVSIVLPEEK
-4756 QSANKPVGQG
+4756 QSTNKPVGSG
-4766 PNEEENKLKTYLII
+4766 PAEEKVKTYLLI

-4789 KVGAKISYK
+4789 KVGASLSYK
-4798 TESVDKTVDG
+4798 DENVDRTVEND
-4808 TSITEGNEN
+4808 TSITEGTEA
-4817 HSLGAFKNENKDYYR
+4817 HSLATFKNSEKDYYR
-4832 PRLVNDLDFVIE
+4832 PRLVNDLDFVVE
-4844 NIEKPDIYFKKVDE
+4844 NIKKPDIYFKKVDAN
-4858 KDNTIALAG
+4858 DNTIALAG

-4873 KKNEKGEYVTIGQN
+4873 KKIGDAYVSIDENGKEIDSTNATAKKWTTSSSPIDNTKGQFEFN
-4887 GNAPGL
+4887 
-4893 GNPKWIETSKADGHF
+4893 
-4908 GFSNIPDGEY
+4908 NIPDGEY
-4918 QIFETKAPDGYALVE
+4918 RIFEKKAPDGYALVE

-4939 VVKNGKIEYKDNDD
+4939 KVENGKIIYKDKNDN
-4953 KNIPKNELNL
+4953 NISKNELKFEN
-4963 EDKTKEYSEKNR
+4963 EDSEGKENSKTNG

>member
-1 MKKFL
+1 
-6 RKLTSFAMALFMVLQ
+6 MALFMVLQ

-34 EENPNSIKSIENLNP
+34 EENPNFIKSIENLNP

-63 YDKKKIKKDESKFS
+63 DDKKKIKKDESKFS

-222 IFALVNNDKVN
+222 IFAFVNNDKVN

-244 NSLKAYKEEK
+244 NSLEAYKEEK

-264 AEEKKKAEEEAKKA
+264 AEEKKKAKEEAKKK

-297 QEEKEKAEAAKKAEE
+297 QEEKEKAEAEKKAQEEAKKAEE
-312 EKKAQEKAKKA
+312 EKKAQD
-323 EEEKKA
+323 
-329 QEEAKENSQA
+329 EAKENSQA
-339 ENKENQKEEKS
+339 ENKEDQKEEKS
-350 VLETDNTNIKDKKSS
+350 VLETDNTNIKDEKSS

-374 QDKPEESLTMTNLE
+374 QEKPEESLTMTNLE

-410 LLTNLVE
+410 LLSELGE

-425 QEKLMSEN
+425 QEKLMSDN

-559 IGSNQSVDIDIKVS
+559 IGSNQSVDIDIKVA
-573 PKNNPVQSMKRK
+573 PKNNPVQSMKIK

-602 DQGNTQSGTYPYQ
+602 DQGETQSGTYPYQ

-757 KLLKDIIDKYNN
+757 GLLKDILNKYNS
-769 IPLPPPLKWLNGVED
+769 IPVPPPLKWIKGIED
-784 AKRFAEVPFN
+784 AKRSAEVPFN

-830 DTKADW
+830 DNNVDW
-836 YALDLIRRGETQ
+836 YAQDLIRRGETQ
-848 DTSLDNPTFYKNRI
+848 DSALDNPTFYKNRI
-862 NLETKNVNTTKVY
+862 NLETKNVKTTKVY

-903 TIISYEYKTQKAGR
+903 TIISYEYNTQKAGR

-1018 NESIANKDYTGYK
+1018 NESIAKDHTGYK
-1031 LREYLNGTKLYE
+1031 LRDYLNGNNPYDGV
-1043 NSISLNHNGLNESQ
+1043 NLNHNGLNESQ

-1079 NEYGGN
+1079 QNNG
-1085 QDKKEMHRLIESSMY
+1085 KEMHRLIESSMY
-1100 QRVIHHFTDGKSLAK
+1100 QRVIHHFTDNKPLTK

-1135 TGRRKTGTEVKFEDS
+1135 TGSRISTTDGSVKFEGAFSGDDS
-1150 FDGKDATRK
+1150 NRRDP
-1159 HDSGARKLKDN
+1159 SGARKLKNN

-1183 QYAMAQ
+1183 QLEMANE
-1189 KLYKKV
+1189 LYNKV
-1195 IDSYRD
+1195 IDSYKT
-1201 GNTWNDDKADSVKLV
+1201 GNDWDDDKADSVKLV

-1228 LITGRVTAPIQID
+1228 LITGRVTDPIQID

-1290 VQETTTPDGYE
+1290 IQETTTPDGYE

-1396 KIKTESVQKA
+1396 KIKAENLEEA
-1406 KDNINSLTDAD
+1406 KNKLNDLQDAD
-1417 YDSIYDQSSKGSYG
+1417 YDKSYNQTSKGNYG
-1431 DYKFEQI
+1431 EYKFEQI
-1438 PAGFYVLEETGV
+1438 PAGFYVLEEIGV
-1450 PSGYEKAPLYL
+1450 PSGYDKAPLYL

-1483 KPETEN
+1483 KLETED
-1489 GKTIIRNNAK
+1489 GKTIIRNKAK

-1504 FRKVRSEHVGD
+1504 FRKVRKEHVVD
-1515 LEHEHLGLADA
+1515 LENEHLGLADA

-1541 LQEGYTDHSKA
+1541 LKEAYTDSTSPTTDPNDK
-1552 TEEGTPRVDGQQ
+1552 VDNQN
-1564 ARGGGYITFEGL
+1564 ARGGGYIEFENL
-1576 KTGEYLLEELQ
+1576 KIGEYLLEELQ
-1587 APKGYKKTDLYGWKL
+1587 APKGYAKSGLYGWKL
-1602 VVSEIKEGENKG
+1602 VVSEVKEDDETTGKKKG
-1614 ELEYKLYEIPKGTN
+1614 DLEYKLYEVPEEKKLQDKDLH
-1628 VNEVKTSDLKKVKL
+1628 EVDLDNIK
-1642 DDLINGNDKIKAF
+1642 NGDKIVKAF
-1655 QIGNESRKISIPFD
+1655 QIGNDSRKISIPFD
-1669 KYLTDGTT
+1669 KYLTDGLS

-1687 DDTGNPVEFDL
+1687 DDAGNPVEFDL

-1705 AIIGDKINNKPIVQN
+1705 AIIGDKINDKPIVQN

-1789 PNPNAKTDDHSIFF
+1789 PNPNAKTDDHSVFF
-1803 GVIDFEKKTK
+1803 GVIDFEKKAQ
-1813 LGEFSIKK
+1813 LGQFSIKK
-1821 VGKAIGYEGNVGLR
+1821 IGKAIPPYKGNVGLR
-1835 RAYFRLYTADKNFE
+1835 RAYFRLYTADQNFE

-1919 DPGKWYITVDQYGTV
+1919 DPGKWYITVDTDGTV
-1934 KKYREKPGT
+1934 KKYREIPGSGT

-1954 PRYKMSGLNISE
+1954 PRYKMAGLNISE
-1966 NLPINRLMGPQTFTG
+1966 TLPINRLMGPQGFTG
-1981 LEAFENSYSENNLNI
+1981 LEKFENSYSENNLNI
-1996 KVSGNA
+1996 KVSGSD
-2002 VDTSNGKRTIDI
+2002 VDTRNGKRNIDI
-2014 SISPQDVPGQGTQKN
+2014 SISPKDVPGQESQNN

-2043 TKGAADAPTIDKNTN
+2043 TKGAANVPTIDKNIN
-2058 KFLTDLAKKA
+2058 KFLTDLAEKA
-2068 KDNNAKVDVTFI
+2068 KNNNANVDVTFI

-2085 VSGNYGTANKNKTKL
+2085 VAGNYDAKNRNKSKL
-2100 LGSYNQDLVS
+2100 LGTYNQDLIA
-2110 LYEKAKTFKYN
+2110 LYDNASSFTYN
-2121 MKTQSFNEV
+2121 MKTQGFDEK
-2130 NPVDAKDILGQV
+2130 NPTTAKDILGQV

-2277 FLESNLLKDEYF
+2277 FLESNLMKDEYF
-2289 KASQKD
+2289 KASQTD

-2306 SLNSRINLISASA
+2306 SLNRKINLISASA
-2319 NVTDASGQT
+2319 NVTDESGQT

-2336 TSKVEQFH
+2336 TSKVEPFH

-2367 KNTADYN
+2367 KNTADYD
-2374 TSYYINKDKITFT
+2374 TPYYINKDKITFT

-2398 NPNTGV
+2398 NPNTRV
-2404 DIMTKKIKATPNNYN
+2404 DIMTKKIKATPQ
-2419 VTLESTGNGNVTVD
+2419 GNVD
-2433 KATGLSEGTDVTIT
+2433 
-2447 TTPKQGYKLNELK
+2447 
-2460 VINLKTNE
+2460 LKT
-2468 DITVTNNKFKMPA
+2468 IF
-2481 ANVKVTATFV
+2481 
-2491 AEGGQSTYS
+2491 TYS
-2500 IRSLVQPIQGGTL
+2500 NQKDGEDDSAPAPSGKAGTIQL
-2513 SVSPSS
+2513 YVKEDS
-2519 GIAEGNP
+2519 G
-2526 IAITAKPT
+2526 
-2534 IGYKLVELKAVAD
+2534 V
-2547 NNPSSELELRE
+2547 
-2558 YMTRSAFNT
+2558 
-2567 TDEVTRYFSMPASN
+2567 MPASWIPVGN
-2581 VIVTAEFVPIGKM
+2581 SQDV
-2594 NIKANFTYTNQTDG
+2594 
-2608 KDDSEKVPEGFAGKL
+2608 
-2623 KLQVNNKNQTVDNWV
+2623 
-2638 EVQKSENLAPY
+2638 PY
-2649 KGTIDF
+2649 KGEVTF
-2655 NNLDREKE
+2655 PGLDGSKE
-2663 YRLVY
+2663 YKLEY
-2668 TRDENI
+2668 TREESN
-2674 AGAWG
+2674 ASLWG
-2679 TEHSTEIPIDFTKAD
+2679 TETTTTIDVDLSKPEKRRGQNDLKTI
-2694 KNNTVTVNISNG
+2694 TISNG

-2865 EAEKA
+2865 DAEKA

-2914 AQVTNYKSK
+2914 AQVTNYRSK

-2942 EFTLRKVKI
+2942 EFTLRKV
-2951 QTVDENGKKVEKPV
+2951 QTETVTEGGKKVEKPV
-2965 LGTDNK
+2965 LGTNNK
-2971 PEYADDKTTDDK
+2971 PVYADDKTTDDK

-2988 DDQLKDLMVQPY
+2988 DDQLKELMVQPY

-3021 TNIEEG
+3021 TNIAEG
-3027 TYILEETTPAKGY
+3027 TYILEETKPAAGY

-3047 TITFTEAKDGSWKQ
+3047 TITFTEAEDGSWKQ
-3061 VVTGYKKDSTGK
+3061 VVKGYKKVNDK
-3073 YVKTAETDTFFS
+3073 YVEMDSKDTFFS
-3085 KDKDGKLVSIAN
+3085 KDKSGKLVSIAN
-3097 QKKYINFKF
+3097 QKKYINLKF
-3106 HKIRAR
+3106 NKIRAK
-3112 KGENEEKINTASFK
+3112 KGADNKEIHVNTASFK
-3126 LTQVDKDGNPLP
+3126 LTQVDEDGKDLP
-3138 GAKQWNVQNNFT
+3138 GGKQWDEQHNFS

-3161 GRYKLEETKVIDE
+3161 GHYKLEETKAIDE
-3174 FEKPDPWYFNVKDD
+3174 FEKPDPWFFEVKDD
-3188 EENPGKLK
+3188 ENDPSKLK
-3196 IEFEKRNGH
+3196 IVFKKASK
-3205 TYNSISFKPYDNSG
+3205 SISFKPYDNSG
-3219 VRPQIDEKGNP
+3219 VRPEIDNDGNP
-3230 VDMKVK
+3230 KDLKIK
-3236 NFSRIKFKFQKL
+3236 NYSRINFKFQKL
-3248 SDQTDA
+3248 SDQKVD
-3254 NGNKLPLK
+3254 GKQIPLK
-3262 DALFRLKKVRYSTA
+3262 DAVFSLKKLRYST
-3276 DKAKAYEYY
+3276 DKNAKAYEYY
-3285 ENDADESKNG
+3285 ESKDKDPSKPDEEFTVG

-3308 FYETG
+3308 FYNSGT
-3313 IRKKFT
+3313 IQKFT
-3319 KGTNVY
+3319 KGSNVY
-3325 EFDKKGDLIKV
+3325 EFDKKGELIKV
-3336 NGIDATQQDKADL
+3336 NNNDATQQDKDDL
-3349 TNRKVI
+3349 KNRKVI
-3355 PDSVSAATGKYYSTM
+3355 PDSVSAATGKYYQSM
-3370 RSQSDGGVTFD
+3370 RSQSDGGVNFGD
-3381 ELGEGIYELTE
+3381 LGEGIYELTE

-3400 SSNRQFSWIF
+3400 SANKQFSWIF
-3410 EVKKTKDGLVIEHN
+3410 KVEKGDDGLEIKHDPAFE
-3424 KDLEK
+3424 KD
-3429 TYYKTYGT
+3429 YYTKFGI
-3437 AESAKYYKP
+3437 SDSSKYKKEYSDK
-3446 AYTDNTNVK
+3446 TNVK
-3455 KSGAN
+3455 KSDGN

-3471 TTDLKWKK
+3471 VTDLKWKK
-3479 ITNFEKGKLIQ
+3479 VTNNQ
-3490 KRTQFWLFKVSD
+3490 KDQLVKQRTQFWLFKVSD
-3502 DPTDPKIAESG
+3502 DSTDPKVAESG

-3522 ESSNGNFEINDLSKG
+3522 ESTNGTFEIKDLSKG

-3548 GYKKMQRQIVI
+3548 GYKKMERQIVI
-3559 QIYEDKDDSYKLKQN
+3559 KIYEDEKDGYKLKQK
-3574 FYEMKREKVDG
+3574 FYEMKREKVEG
-3585 KDKNVLVENPA
+3585 KDEYKNVLVKTPQE
-3596 DFTNLLTRKQKTEVD
+3596 FTNLLTQGVTTSEVALDTD
-3611 ADIDASGNKTFYV
+3611 AKGNKTFYV
-3624 NNEAKPQYFYLSKG
+3624 NNEAKPKFFYLSKG
-3638 FMKNEKGKDVF
+3638 FMKNENGKDVF

-3657 KIKIYADPADTNN
+3657 KIKIYADPDDTNN

-3679 IKLSDDKSYK
+3679 IKLSNDKSYK

-3706 ESPDGFSKTKNKYK
+3706 ESPDGFAKTKYKY
-3720 IRFESVNNQLIPKLM
+3720 RLQFSEDRTTHEFV
-3735 AVIEPDGNILK
+3735 AILK
-3746 GTKNVKQNRTE
+3746 AVLDENNKPLTNAQGNVTE
-3757 DGEEFSPTEGYLIN
+3757 TGKYLGNGLIIN
-3771 GPKDGTGP
+3771 TSDPFQ
-3779 LRIVNKKTEIEFT
+3779 IVNKKTEIEF
-3792 KYGKDKVTDA
+3792 KKVGLDGKTE
-3802 SGDFKDQYTPLG
+3802 TPL
-3814 KVEFYL
+3814 KDVEFYL
-3820 EKQDPTDREY
+3820 EKQDPSDFKF
-3830 YPLNE
+3830 YPLTE
-3835 NMELIKPADTATA
+3835 KMELIKPADTAKA
-3848 KKYTSDADGKFK
+3848 KLYRSDKDGKFK

-3872 EPTAPKDSKGEPYM
+3872 EPNTPAGYM
-3886 KINGPVKTFRV
+3886 EVTGPVKTFRV
-3897 VGGEILIA
+3897 VGGEVFISDKKDAESKIA
-3905 DKDDKTGRV
+3905 ETIVTDK
-3914 SEVQLTDEN
+3914 N
-3923 KKRLGKIINE
+3923 KDRLGKIINR
-3933 KPGKGEFD
+3933 KPGKGEFK
-3941 VKKYDDLGSPMA
+3941 VKKYDDLGNAMD
-3953 GVDFKLT
+3953 GVNFKLEPDDSSEAAIKT
-3960 DTSADEVEKAKG
+3960 G
-3972 TTDSEGKIHFTDL
+3972 TTDTNGEIHFTDL
-3985 PFGYYWLVETQTK
+3985 PYGYYWLVETQTK
-3998 GGYILNTKK
+3998 DGYILNTKK

-4015 KKWNVPNK
+4015 KKWNVPAK
-4023 NTDVSSK
+4023 NTDVSNK
-4030 IKFATNQKDLES
+4030 IKFAASQKDLES
-4042 TSGDKNN
+4042 TSGDKKT
-4049 VYPNKEE
+4049 VYPNNEE
-4056 AILARFKLDF
+4056 AILARFKLEF
-4066 ADPKEIKPGNYFTLK
+4066 TNPSEIKPGNYFTLK

-4146 LQLYPNREMFVTDKS
+4146 LQLYPNREMFVTDKN

-4168 GASTYNK
+4168 GSSTYEK
-4175 SIDIKYRGYQDS
+4175 SIDIKYRGYQDKD
-4187 TRDVSSYML
+4187 RDVSSYML

-4211 NQWNRN
+4211 NQWNKL

-4227 DKNVVEDSLKVTTY
+4227 DKNVVKDSLKVTTY
-4241 KKLDEKGK
+4241 KKLDGNGN

-4268 GIDPD
+4268 GIVPD

-4313 NKGYY
+4313 NKGYA
-4318 VDQKIDNTVN
+4318 IDNNTTN

-4342 KLADKN
+4342 TLTNKN

-4354 HVQYNHKRNLYESYY
+4354 HVQYNHKRNWYRNAYY
-4369 YYGRKYQR
+4369 DSWGYYHQR
-4377 LVGNYYAG
+4377 ELVGRYYAG
-4385 AFKTWSQFYTPGASG
+4385 AFKTWSQFYTPGAEGS
-4400 NASKEMQVI
+4400 ASKEMQVI

-4428 PETVPDDQGK
+4428 PDTVPDDQGN

-4463 DGQDLANSEVTSDDL
+4463 DGVDLANSEVTSDDL

-4489 KYEVWETE
+4489 KYEVWDTK
-4497 APKGYKLPTDE
+4497 APDGYKLPTDK
-4508 KGNLEKAA
+4508 KGNPEKAA

-4766 PNEEENKLKTYLII
+4766 PNEEENKQKTYLLI

-4844 NIEKPDIYFKKVDE
+4844 NIEKPDIYFKKVDAD
-4858 KDNTIALAG
+4858 KPDKALAG

-4893 GNPKWIETSKADGHF
+4893 GNPKWIETSKADGYF
-4908 GFSNIPDGEY
+4908 GFIDIPDGDY
-4918 QIFETKAPDGYALVE
+4918 QIVETKAPDGYALVE

-4939 VVKNGKIEYKDNDD
+4939 VVENGKIIYKDRDD
-4953 KNIPKNELNL
+4953 KNIPKNKLKFEN
-4963 EDKTKEYSEKNR
+4963 ENSEGKENSKTNG

>member
-1 MKKFL
+1 M
-6 RKLTSFAMALFMVLQ
+6 TSFAMALFMVLQ

-49 DDETYFSITDSQKI
+49 DDETYFSIIDSQKI

-129 DLEII
+129 NLEII
-134 KEDQGYRIINKENL
+134 KEDKGYRIINKENL

-233 VYDTSFLANDL
+233 VYDTSSLTNDL
-244 NSLKAYKEEK
+244 NSLESYKEEK

-264 AEEKKKAEEEAKKA
+264 AEEKKIAEEEAKKK

-297 QEEKEKAEAAKKAEE
+297 QEEKEKAE
-312 EKKAQEKAKKA
+312 
-323 EEEKKA
+323 EEKKA
-329 QEEAKENSQA
+329 QEEAKQKAEEEKAQEKSQA
-339 ENKENQKEEKS
+339 ENKENSKDEKS
-350 VLETDNTNIKDKKSS
+350 ILETDKKENKDEKSS
-365 DQKSLIEKK
+365 DQKSIIEKK

-410 LLTNLVE
+410 LLTELGE

-425 QEKLMSEN
+425 QEKLMSNN

-442 KDRNENFRPNM
+442 KDRKENTRLNNFILVNGPSDSFGNKAFR
-453 LRALQ
+453 LVT
-458 GNESNSFADKTFHL
+458 E
-472 KATMN
+472 MN
-477 VKATD
+477 VKASPTW
-482 INPIPTG
+482 PIPTG
-489 WYFDVKVGPYL
+489 WYFDMKLGPYL
-500 YYSSNQPLNDLYFTG
+500 KEDSEYPIKSLEDISGKTVAYGTYYKNG
-515 LGLVATAQ
+515 K
-523 YIEDGLDHYIRYTFI
+523 DHYIRYTFPA
-538 KPVTKDISLDIDQN
+538 PVTSDVTLKIDQI
-552 LKFDTAN
+552 LGFDLAN
-559 IGSNQSVDIDIKVS
+559 INSQDDQVTVQIKAA
-573 PKNNPVQSMKRK
+573 PKNNPVQSMPDKIVK
-585 TVNIN
+585 KN
-590 DPPLV
+590 DDSPV
-595 ESSFTVE
+595 TTDFVIKDEGETK
-602 DQGNTQSGTYPYQ
+602 SGTYPYQ
-615 LNWKTNYQKLMNSSG
+615 LDWRTTSQKLKNSSG
-630 SIIADPTSEN
+630 NDITDPTKEQ
-640 TLEGAYVEWYIEVDT
+640 TLEGAYVEWDIEVDT
-655 SSLVDENNKLDFE
+655 DKLIDPENPLEFNN
-668 KLNLTVFGS
+668 LNLTVFGS
-677 SKQGLK
+677 SNQGLK
-683 NISYRFANTEDD
+683 NISYRFATDENGMDT
-695 LATKPSNPTS
+695 APAQSTS
-705 DLGELRS
+705 DLGELLT

-719 KDLGKKLIIKVR
+719 GELGKKLHIKVR

-744 IGFRINPDKNYID
+744 IGFRINPDKNYIE
-757 KLLKDIIDKYNN
+757 KLLNDILEKYKAT
-769 IPLPPPLKWLNGVED
+769 PLPPPLKWLKGVKD

-830 DTKADW
+830 DNNVDW
-836 YALDLIRRGETQ
+836 YAQDLIRRGETQ

-862 NLETKNVNTTKVY
+862 NLEQKNVRTTKVY

-903 TIISYEYKTQKAGR
+903 TIISYEYNTQKAGR

-1018 NESIANKDYTGYK
+1018 NESIAKDPTGYK
-1031 LREYLNGTKLYE
+1031 LRDYLNGDNPYDGV
-1043 NSISLNHNGLNESQ
+1043 NLNHNGISESK

-1079 NEYGGN
+1079 NVYGGN

-1228 LITGRVTAPIQID
+1228 LLAGRVTAPIQID

-1301 KIKDFDIIVQR
+1301 KIKDFDIIVER

-1333 DGFNTKV
+1333 DGFKTKV
-1340 TLGKNLPKSTDGTKL
+1340 TLGKDLPKSADRKPL
-1355 VTIDN
+1355 VSIDD

-1385 VKLFDAEFSLR
+1385 VKLFDAEFRLR

-1876 EGGKQVGTDPSTLPK
+1876 EGGKQVGTDPKDLPK

-1919 DPGKWYITVDQYGTV
+1919 DPGKWYITVDTDGTV
-1934 KKYREKPGT
+1934 KKYREIPGSGT

-1954 PRYKMSGLNISE
+1954 PRYKMAGLNISE
-1966 NLPINRLMGPQTFTG
+1966 NLPINRLMGPQGFTG

-1996 KVSGNA
+1996 KVSGSD
-2002 VDTSNGKRTIDI
+2002 VDTRNGQRTIDI

-2037 RSQDTS
+2037 RSQDSS
-2043 TKGAADAPTIDKNTN
+2043 TKKAAADAPNIDRNIN

-2068 KDNNAKVDVTFI
+2068 KDNNTNVDVTFI

-2085 VSGNYGTANKNKTKL
+2085 VAGNYDTANKNKTKL

-2110 LYEKAKTFKYN
+2110 LYDKAKTFKYN
-2121 MKTQSFNEV
+2121 MKTQSFYDNNSV
-2130 NPVDAKDILGQV
+2130 TAKDILGQV
-2142 GISTRET
+2142 GISQRET
-2149 ITKSKDDG
+2149 IDKTKDDG

-2481 ANVKVTATFV
+2481 ANVKITATFEPV
-2491 AEGGQSTYS
+2491 TIISQGKIDLKTVFTYS
-2500 IRSLVQPIQGGTL
+2500 NQKDSEDDSDPAPIGKAGTIRLYVKED
-2513 SVSPSS
+2513 S
-2519 GIAEGNP
+2519 GVMPASWIPVGNP
-2526 IAITAKPT
+2526 QNAP
-2534 IGYKLVELKAVAD
+2534 YKGELT
-2547 NNPSSELELRE
+2547 L
-2558 YMTRSAFNT
+2558 
-2567 TDEVTRYFSMPASN
+2567 SMPASWIPVGN
-2581 VIVTAEFVPIGKM
+2581 SQDV
-2594 NIKANFTYTNQTDG
+2594 
-2608 KDDSEKVPEGFAGKL
+2608 
-2623 KLQVNNKNQTVDNWV
+2623 
-2638 EVQKSENLAPY
+2638 PY
-2649 KGTIDF
+2649 KGEVTF
-2655 NNLDREKE
+2655 PGLDGSKE
-2663 YRLVY
+2663 YKLEY
-2668 TRDENI
+2668 TREESN
-2674 AGAWG
+2674 ASLWG
-2679 TEHSTEIPIDFTKAD
+2679 TETTTTIDVDLSKPEKRPGQNDLKTI
-2694 KNNTVTVNISNG
+2694 TISNG

-2865 EAEKA
+2865 DAEKA

-2914 AQVTNYKSK
+2914 AQVTNYRSK

-2942 EFTLRKVKI
+2942 EFTLRKV
-2951 QTVDENGKKVEKPV
+2951 QTETVTEGGKKVEKPV
-2965 LGTDNK
+2965 LGTNNK
-2971 PEYADDKTTDDK
+2971 PVYADDKTTDDK

-2988 DDQLKDLMVQPY
+2988 DDQLKELMVQPY

-3021 TNIEEG
+3021 TNIAEG
-3027 TYILEETTPAKGY
+3027 TYILEETKPAAGY

-3047 TITFTEAKDGSWKQ
+3047 TITFTEAEDGSWKQ
-3061 VVTGYKKDSTGK
+3061 VVKGYKKVNDK
-3073 YVKTAETDTFFS
+3073 YVEMDSKDTFFS
-3085 KDKDGKLVSIAN
+3085 KDKSGKLVSIAN
-3097 QKKYINFKF
+3097 QKKYINLKF
-3106 HKIRAR
+3106 NKIRAK
-3112 KGENEEKINTASFK
+3112 KGADNKEIHVNTASFK
-3126 LTQVDKDGNPLP
+3126 LTQVDEDGKDLP
-3138 GAKQWNVQNNFT
+3138 GGKQWDEQHNFS

-3161 GRYKLEETKVIDE
+3161 GHYKLEETKAIDE
-3174 FEKPDPWYFNVKDD
+3174 FEKPDPWFFEVKDD
-3188 EENPGKLK
+3188 KNDPGKLK
-3196 IEFEKRNGH
+3196 IVFKKASK
-3205 TYNSISFKPYDNSG
+3205 SISFKQYENSELI
-3219 VRPQIDEKGNP
+3219 PEIDEKGNP
-3230 VDMKVK
+3230 VDLKIK
-3236 NFSRIKFKFQKL
+3236 NYSRINFKFQKL
-3248 SDQTDA
+3248 SDQKVD
-3254 NGNKLPLK
+3254 GKQIPLK
-3262 DALFRLKKVRYSTA
+3262 DAVFSLKKLRYSTE

-3285 ENDADESKNG
+3285 ESKDKATSKPDEDFTVG

-3308 FYETG
+3308 FYNSGT
-3313 IRKKFT
+3313 IQKFT
-3319 KGTNVY
+3319 KAGKVY
-3325 EFDKKGDLIKV
+3325 EFDESGKLIKV
-3336 NGIDATQQDKADL
+3336 DGKAATRQDQDDL
-3349 TNRKVI
+3349 KNKKVI
-3355 PDSVSAATGKYYSTM
+3355 PDSVSAATGKYYQSM
-3370 RSQSDGGVTFD
+3370 RSQSDGGVSFGD
-3381 ELGEGIYELTE
+3381 LGEGIYELTE

-3400 SSNRQFSWIF
+3400 SANKQFSWIF
-3410 EVKKTKDGLVIEHN
+3410 KVEKGDDGLEIKH
-3424 KDLEK
+3424 DRAFEK
-3429 TYYKTYGT
+3429 AYYEKFGI
-3437 AESAKYYKP
+3437 SNSSKYKKEYS
-3446 AYTDNTNVK
+3446 DSSNVK
-3455 KSGAN
+3455 ESKAN
-3460 NFSYEITNTKT
+3460 EFSYEITNTKS

-3479 ITNFEKGKLIQ
+3479 VTKNQ
-3490 KRTQFWLFKVSD
+3490 KDQLVKQRTQFWLFKVSD
-3502 DPTDPKIAESG
+3502 DPTDPKVAESG

-3522 ESSNGNFEINDLSKG
+3522 ESINGQFEINDLSKG

-3543 TIEPE
+3543 TIAPD

-3559 QIYEDKDDSYKLKQN
+3559 QIYEDEKDGYKLKQK
-3574 FYEMKREKVDG
+3574 FYEMKREKVEG
-3585 KDKNVLVENPA
+3585 KDEYKNVLVKTPQE
-3596 DFTNLLTRKQKTEVD
+3596 FTNLLTQGVTTSEVALDTD
-3611 ADIDASGNKTFYV
+3611 AKGNKTFYI
-3624 NNEAKPQYFYLSKG
+3624 NNEAKPKFFYLSKG
-3638 FMKNEKGKDVF
+3638 FMKNENGTDVF

-3657 KIKIYADPADTNN
+3657 KIKIYADPADETN
-3670 KDTNIYEKT
+3670 KDTKVYEKT
-3679 IKLSDDKSYK
+3679 IKLSDEESYK

-3706 ESPDGFSKTKNKYK
+3706 QSPDGFAKTKNKYR

-3735 AVIEPDGNILK
+3735 AVIDPDGNILK
-3746 GTKNVKQNRTE
+3746 GTKNVNLNRTE
-3757 DGEEFSPTEGYLIN
+3757 DGIEFSPTEGYLIN
-3771 GPKDGTGP
+3771 GPKVGTGP

-3792 KYGKDKVTDA
+3792 KVGLDGKTE
-3802 SGDFKDQYTPLG
+3802 TPL
-3814 KVEFYL
+3814 KDVEFYL
-3820 EKQDPTDREY
+3820 EKQDPSDRKF

-3835 NMELIKPADTATA
+3835 KMELIKPADSV
-3848 KKYTSDADGKFK
+3848 KPKLYSSDKDGKFK

-3866 GYYRVM
+3866 GHYRVM
-3872 EPTAPKDSKGEPYM
+3872 EPNTPAGYM
-3886 KINGPVKTFRV
+3886 EVTGPVKTFRV
-3897 VGGEILIA
+3897 VGGEVFIS
-3905 DKDDKTGRV
+3905 DKKDTESKITETIV
-3914 SEVQLTDEN
+3914 TDTN
-3923 KKRLGKIINE
+3923 KDRLGKIINR
-3933 KPGKGEFD
+3933 KPGKGEFK
-3941 VKKYDDLGSPMA
+3941 VKKYDDLGNAMSD
-3953 GVDFKLT
+3953 VNFKLEPDDASET
-3960 DTSADEVEKAKG
+3960 AIKTG
-3972 TTDSEGKIHFTDL
+3972 TTDTNGEIHFTDL

-3998 GGYILNTKK
+3998 DGYILNTKK

-4015 KKWNVPNK
+4015 KKWNVPAK
-4023 NTDVSSK
+4023 NADVSSK
-4030 IKFATNQKDLES
+4030 IKFATNQKELES

-4056 AILARFKLDF
+4056 AILARFKLEF
-4066 ADPKEIKPGNYFTLK
+4066 TNPSEIKPGNYFTLK
-4081 LSDNVDI
+4081 LSDDVDI

-4094 KDGNGKSDVS
+4094 NDGNGKSDVS

-4146 LQLYPNREMFVTDKS
+4146 LQLYPNRKKLVTDKKLDLS
-4161 LTLNANI
+4161 ANI
-4168 GASTYNK
+4168 GPSQYSK
-4175 SIDIKYRGYQDS
+4175 SINIVYRGYQDS

-4211 NQWNRN
+4211 NQWNKL

-4222 IEFFL
+4222 IEFIL
-4227 DKNVVEDSLKVTTY
+4227 DKNVDRSSLKVTTY
-4241 KKLDEKGK
+4241 KKLDENGK
-4249 ALAGSHSDGYKNGD
+4249 ALAGSHSDGYKKGD

-4268 GIDPD
+4268 GIVPTT
-4273 KDKLTKV
+4273 DKLTKV
-4280 GEDYT
+4280 GERYN
-4285 LSYRTLY
+4285 LEQRSLY
-4292 NLFGDRTNTTY
+4292 NVFDDYQNKKY
-4303 PTITLPYGYL
+4303 DTITLPYGYL

-4328 NDPMDTTYVIEIKG
+4328 NDPMDITYVIEIKG
-4342 KLADKN
+4342 KLADTN

-4354 HVQYNHKRNLYESYY
+4354 HVQYNHKRNWYESYY
-4369 YYGRKYQR
+4369 YYGRRYQR

-4400 NASKEMQVI
+4400 TASKEMQVT

-4428 PETVPDDQGK
+4428 PDTVPDESRS
-4438 TYPSSIFANDRIG
+4438 THPSSIFANDIVG

-4463 DGQDLANSEVTSDDL
+4463 DGVDLANSEVTSDDL
-4478 GRFSWVALAPG
+4478 GRFSWVELAPG
-4489 KYEVWETE
+4489 NYEVWETV

-4508 KGNLEKAA
+4508 KGNPEKAA

-4541 SKIRIR
+4541 SKIRIG

-4606 NFELKETETP
+4606 NFELKETQTP
-4616 KGYTPSG
+4616 KGYTNSG
-4623 KTWNLT
+4623 KTWNLS
-4629 VGKDG
+4629 VAKDG
-4634 RMAWT
+4634 RIAWT
-4639 NSFDDTKDILKQAT
+4639 NSFDDSKDILKQAT
-4653 YNQTGTAYANLDTK
+4653 YTETGNATANLDTK

-4677 FRQYNLIKATKTD
+4677 FRQYNLIKASKED
-4690 LKDNKVTITSPDA
+4690 LKTNKITITSPDA
-4703 NLKLN
+4703 NLKLK
-4708 AENTKIR
+4708 AENTRVR

-4720 KDSSLANPTPA
+4720 KDSTLANPRPV
-4731 TDEADYKVSYNT
+4731 TDEADYRVVYN
-4743 NSMEVSIILPEEK
+4743 NSSMEVSIVLPEEK
-4756 QSANKPVGQG
+4756 QSTNKPVGSG
-4766 PNEEENKLKTYLII
+4766 PAEEKVKTYLL
-4780 VDMPYSENS
+4780 YS
-4789 KVGAKISYK
+4789 
-4798 TESVDKTVDG
+4798 
-4808 TSITEGNEN
+4808 
-4817 HSLGAFKNENKDYYR
+4817 R
-4832 PRLVNDLDFVIE
+4832 
-4844 NIEKPDIYFKKVDE
+4844 
-4858 KDNTIALAG
+4858 
-4867 AEFELQ
+4867 
-4873 KKNEKGEYVTIGQN
+4873 
-4887 GNAPGL
+4887 
-4893 GNPKWIETSKADGHF
+4893 
-4908 GFSNIPDGEY
+4908 
-4918 QIFETKAPDGYALVE
+4918 YA
-4933 KIVFKF
+4933 I
-4939 VVKNGKIEYKDNDD
+4939 
-4953 KNIPKNELNL
+4953 
-4963 EDKTKEYSEKNR
+4963 
-4975 ILITNKKAQYPSTGG
+4975 Q
-4990 PGVWIGFT
+4990 
-4998 VIGMLVM
+4998 
-5005 FVAVLTYSKRRDK
+5005 
-5018 LKV
+5018 